1 MRLKLVLAFVALAAS
16 SLPSIT
22 FASARVTVDV
32 FMSRDKNLSA
42 NFTSDTTCNNI
53 SGITSTDI
61 QWAELTQ
68 KINGVTQNF
77 SNVVLAIRYQNAC
90 SGDDLIMTGIIT
102 DVNGSGIHVSV
113 KPDLAS
119 GHLDGVVHVATDPD
133 APVPP
138 NQANLAVNLNWTA
151 TGPATKTVNRSRT
164 RDGGVVMI
172 NNFTAT
178 SRPAQASGSVSG
190 TLTLANG
197 KKKFVNLLSDP
208 SFQASMSKGA
218 SGSVT
223 IVKKVK

>member
-1 MRLKLVLAFVALAAS
+1 MKFKSLLAFIVLAAF
-16 SLPSIT
+16 SLP
-22 FASARVTVDV
+22 TVA
-32 FMSRDKNLSA
+32 SA
-42 NFTSDTTCNNI
+42 NFTIDVFKTRDKQMGANFASDTTCNNI
-53 SGITSTDI
+53 PGFTTTEI

-77 SNVVLAIRYQNAC
+77 TNVVLTIRYQNGC
-90 SGDDLIMTGIIT
+90 SGDDLTMTGIVT
-102 DVNGSGIHVSV
+102 DVSGSGIHVTV
-113 KPDLAS
+113 KPDLSS

-151 TGPATKTVNRSRT
+151 TGPATTTVNKSHT

-190 TLTLANG
+190 ILTLANG
-197 KKKFVNLLSDP
+197 MKKFVNLISDP
-208 SFQASMSKGA
+208 SFQASMSKSA

-223 IVKKVK
+223 IIKKVP

>member
-1 MRLKLVLAFVALAAS
+1 MTFKPLLSFIAVAAF
-16 SLPSIT
+16 SLPT
-22 FASARVTVDV
+22 LASAKVTTDV
-32 FMSRDKNLSA
+32 FKTRDKQMGA
-42 NFTSDTTCNNI
+42 NFASDTTCNNI
-53 SGITSTDI
+53 PGVTTTDV

-68 KINGVTQNF
+68 KINGETQNF
-77 SNVVLAIRYQNAC
+77 SNVVLSIRYQNGC
-90 SGDDLIMTGIIT
+90 TGDDLIMTGIVT
-102 DVNGSGIHVSV
+102 DVNGSGIHVTV

-138 NQANLAVNLNWTA
+138 NQADLAVNLNWTA
-151 TGPATKTVNRSRT
+151 TGPATKTVNKSRT

-172 NNFTAT
+172 NNFTAS

-190 TLTLANG
+190 ILTLANG

-208 SFQASMSKGA
+208 SYQASLSKSA